1 MTKLQE
7 MKKDNTLLG
16 LIIGLIAPLIV
27 MLGFWK
33 FQFGHTSLVGYYE
46 VMVQSGNLPGLISI
60 GLLGNLGAFFVF
72 YRQKLDVAARGVIG
86 ATFLYGLLIVVLKFF
101 IL

>member
-1 MTKLQE
+1 
-7 MKKDNTLLG
+7 MKMNRDSMILG
-16 LIIGLIAPLIV
+16 LIVGIIAPLLV

-33 FQFGHTSLVGYYE
+33 VQFGHTSLIGFYE
-46 VMVQSGNLPGLISI
+46 VMIQSNNLPGLISI

-72 YRQKLDVAARGVIG
+72 YRLKLDVSARGVIM
-86 ATFLYGLLIVVLKFF
+86 ATFMYGLVIVALKFF

>member
-1 MTKLQE
+1 M
-7 MKKDNTLLG
+7 G
-16 LIIGLIAPLIV
+16 LIIGLIAPLLV

-33 FQFGHTSLVGYYE
+33 FQFGHTGLIGFYE

-72 YRQKLDVAARGVIG
+72 YRQKLDISARGVIM
-86 ATFLYGLLIVVLKFF
+86 ATFLYGLVIVILKFF